1 MVSAFLKKL
10 AEILAPCPV
19 QIATGKQHPKEIY
32 YNEKYPKE
40 DIVYYGRF
48 VPTTTNAVK
57 IDVRDFFNEY
67 NSEVRKIVESL
78 KLGRMSD
85 DEKALE
91 CLLWVVKNIKYVGDS
106 DKGHKDFWQFAFET
120 LFYKTGDCED
130 GAILLANM
138 LLSAGVSYWKV
149 RLSVGDVT
157 GGAHGYL
164 TYYCEVSDK
173 WVVLDWCYQMNKK
186 KISDRLDYK
195 DEGNYLGVWFSW
207 NQKYA
212 FSTGLNDKAKKILAG
227 KNK

>member
-1 MVSAFLKKL
+1 MSWLKKFIETL
-10 AEILAPCPV
+10 YPCPAP
-19 QIATGKQHPKEIY
+19 IINISEHPKEKY
-32 YNEKYPKE
+32 YNNKYPKE
-40 DIVYYGRF
+40 DITYYGRV
-48 VPTTTNAVK
+48 VPTTSSNIN

-67 NSEVRKIVESL
+67 DSVVRKIVESL
-78 KLGRMSD
+78 KLGRMTD

-91 CLLWVVKNIKYVGDS
+91 CLLWVIKNIKYVGDT

-120 LFYKTGDCED
+120 LYYKTSDCED

-138 LLSAGVSYWKV
+138 LLSAGVPYWKI

-157 GGAHGYL
+157 GGAHGYV
-164 TYYCEVSDK
+164 TYYCVASDK
-173 WVVLDWCYQMNKK
+173 WVVLDWCYWVNKK
-186 KISDRLDYK
+186 KIADRLDYK

-212 FSTGLNDKAKKILAG
+212 FSTGLNNKAKNILAG